1 PPHSSPPSHTSP
13 LPHSSPPPHTPPPPH
28 TSPWAL
34 TLPTTMSINPTS
46 QNSSSTM
53 PLPFPI
59 PPESPTL
66 MFNPTP
72 ILISPSSSTSQ
83 TALDTQPMLQTHSSG
98 ESLSPQ
104 QMTFDLDPL
113 GGADLCKGAADEES
127 AACVFRLWPVCPSRL
142 ALFTTL
148 IPFFIIIIIVI
159 VTVRFASFPTTIR
172 DNSASCDFKWNC
184 SLSEPSYTP
193 ELPVN
198 QTLTTSSDC
207 TGPIEFLER
216 IVGGTVARQGQ
227 WAWQA
232 SLQWKGRHMCGGV
245 IINPNWVITAA
256 HCFIEYDLRLE
267 ADWQV
272 VVNTLVVSD
281 VSHGQRYNTLRILTH
296 PKYSKETNDYDL
308 GLLLTHTA
316 MRMGDSVRP
325 VCLPVAPQSFPVGS
339 SCWVTGWGFT
349 HEGGSVSAQLRQAQ
363 VQIINQTVC
372 SGPSAYGLYI
382 TPRMLCAGD
391 MEGGVDACQGDSG
404 GPLVCKMAG
413 GDWRLAGVVS
423 WGDGCGRLNK
433 PGVYTRV
440 TSLLQWIKQHT
451 QEGEASGSAGSTVI
465 IS

>member
-1 PPHSSPPSHTSP
+1 
-13 LPHSSPPPHTPPPPH
+13 
-28 TSPWAL
+28 
-34 TLPTTMSINPTS
+34 
-46 QNSSSTM
+46 M